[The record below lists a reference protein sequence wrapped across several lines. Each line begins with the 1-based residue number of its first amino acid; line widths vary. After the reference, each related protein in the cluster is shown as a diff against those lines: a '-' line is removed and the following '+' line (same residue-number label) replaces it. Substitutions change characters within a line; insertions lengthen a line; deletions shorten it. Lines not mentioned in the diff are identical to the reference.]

1 MKVYIY
7 LLQQFLDVENKQLQ
21 WQFQNFAWTYFRSC
35 LIRNIE
41 NVKLSNIFGNIYIWY
56 NIGKNGK

>member
-35 LIRNIE
+35 LVHNIV
-41 NVKLSNIFGNIYIWY
+41 NFKLSNIFGNIYI
-56 NIGKNGK
+56 